1 MRIAARMFLAC
12 RSSMFVLD
20 TNTLIY
26 FFKGSG
32 KVALRLLATPPR
44 QVRVPSI
51 VLYEL
56 ETGIAKSSSP
66 AKRRRQLDCFLEEVE
81 LLPFAANEARRAA
94 QIRARLEA
102 EGTPIGPIDV
112 LIAATALACGGT
124 LVTHN
129 LREFQRVEGLGTID
143 WY

>member
-1 MRIAARMFLAC
+1 
-12 RSSMFVLD
+12 MFVLD

-26 FFKGSG
+26 FFKGWG
-32 KVALRLLATPPR
+32 KVTERILATPPR
-44 QVRVPSI
+44 QGKIPSI

-66 AKRRRQLDCFLEEVE
+66 AKRRHQLDTFMAEVD
-81 LLPFAANEARRAA
+81 LLPFAASEARLAA

-102 EGTPIGPIDV
+102 RGTPIGPIDV
-112 LIAATALACGGT
+112 LIAATAMACGGT

-129 LREFQRVEGLGTID
+129 LKEFQRIDGLETID